1 MTKLKK
7 LAILMAGGSAAGKT
21 TARKLFAQG
30 EPIEA
35 FVFMTLD
42 MRKGPTEAKVSYT
55 LYDNCSVTGN
65 HHSGADGNSGPAAHR
80 ASFERLLPLSD
91 IIIVDGKINSPQW
104 IEMVNDACDE
114 YDMGLLLLYFNVSAE
129 TLLTRLAQRRGVE
142 KESIR
147 ESMYQKC
154 VEATGRADL
163 LVRNTVKLSELDW
176 WQIDID
182 EDMTPEDIV
191 DEMDAVACE
200 WFGDC

>member
-1 MTKLKK
+1 MGKEKRLV
-7 LAILMAGGSAAGKT
+7 ILMAGGSAAGKT

-30 EPIEA
+30 EPEEY
-35 FVFMTLD
+35 FKMMTIN
-42 MRKGPTEAKVSYT
+42 MRKGPAEQKIWYT
-55 LYDNCSVTGN
+55 VYDNCSVTGN
-65 HHSGADGNSGPAAHR
+65 IRGGADSVSGPAAHR
-80 ASFERLLPLSD
+80 ASFELCLPLSE

-104 IEMVNDACDE
+104 VLMTNDACAE
-114 YDMGLLLLYFNVSAE
+114 YDVGLLLLYFNLSAE
-129 TLLTRLAQRRGVE
+129 TLLTRLAKRRGVE

-147 ESMYQKC
+147 ESMYKKC
-154 VEATGRADL
+154 EGATSRADL